1 MWREQKQTIYFE
13 RTKLDIIAG
22 LNESIEIWCTKHG
35 CDKNL
40 LNEWKLNLI

>member
-22 LNESIEIWCTKHG
+22 LNESIETKCTKHG

-40 LNEWKLNLI
+40 LNEWKLNII